1 MLSSHLWFVIEGFRC
16 IIFDL
21 LFNLFSSVYCFMLI
35 SMTRIV
41 DEDNS
46 DFADAYPSFYLH
58 FHGLS
63 HTMAVLIGMS
73 AITVI
78 FNLDHFSMPFVN
90 FVGGW
95 WILSYVDWE
104 LWNNTMGSR
113 SLSWRNSL
121 LNIVSLWFCLIYLC
135 SGIICKDADVFLA
148 DFSSHFLFSK
158 TVDFLRI

>member
-1 MLSSHLWFVIEGFRC
+1 
-16 IIFDL
+16 
-21 LFNLFSSVYCFMLI
+21 
-35 SMTRIV
+35 MTRIV

-90 FVGGW
+90 FVGG
-95 WILSYVDWE
+95 
-104 LWNNTMGSR
+104 
-113 SLSWRNSL
+113 
-121 LNIVSLWFCLIYLC
+121 
-135 SGIICKDADVFLA
+135 
-148 DFSSHFLFSK
+148 
-158 TVDFLRI
+158 